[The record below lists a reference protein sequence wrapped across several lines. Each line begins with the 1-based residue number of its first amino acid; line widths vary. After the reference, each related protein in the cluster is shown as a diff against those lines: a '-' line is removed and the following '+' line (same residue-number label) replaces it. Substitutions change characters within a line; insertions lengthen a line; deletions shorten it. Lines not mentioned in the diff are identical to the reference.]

1 MNILFVTPR
10 LPYPPLKGDQC
21 IPYYRLKLLGK
32 KHNITLLTFY
42 QHDKE
47 LDYLKEL
54 KPFCKEI
61 ATVKLNKLCS
71 FFNMLIGGIFSKLP
85 FQVLYFRSEAFRES
99 AQSLIKNRRF
109 DIVHTYMLRMAEYT
123 KDLNGPKVLDLID
136 LMQLNLKK
144 RITIGGFFEKIFFKK
159 ELKRITRYENQM
171 ITKYD
176 ASILV
181 SDNDKNHVES
191 DRIAAISLGI
201 DTHIFKRHSNL
212 PDNKII
218 IFSGNMGYFPNES
231 AVIWFLEKC
240 FGRIKRE
247 IPDVKLVIAGNN
259 PGSKIKKMGD
269 NISVF
274 VTGFVESMVSELN
287 KAQIA
292 IAPMQ
297 SGYGMHIKI
306 LEAMACALPVVT
318 TTSGLGAIKAAHEKN
333 VIIADDAS
341 DFTRSCVKLLNNYQL
356 AKKIGDDARD
366 LVLKNYSWEMHANK
380 MEKIYSTFI
389 EHKGCD
395 CVNV

>member
-1 MNILFVTPR
+1 MDILFVTPR

-21 IPYYRLKLLGK
+21 IPYYRLKLLGR
-32 KHNITLLTFY
+32 KHNITLLSFY

-47 LDYLKEL
+47 LDYLIEL

-61 ATVKLNKLCS
+61 VTVKLNKFCS

-85 FQVLYFRSEAFRES
+85 FQVLYFRSRAFRKS
-99 AQSLIKNRRF
+99 TQSLVKNRRF

-136 LMQLNLKK
+136 LMQLSLKK
-144 RITIGGFFEKIFFKK
+144 RVSIEGFIEKVFFKE

-176 ASILV
+176 MSILV

-212 PDNKII
+212 PDNKTI

-231 AVIWFLEKC
+231 AVIWFVENC
-240 FGRIKRE
+240 FTGIKRE
-247 IPDVKLVIAGNN
+247 VPDAKLVIAGNN
-259 PGSKIKKMGD
+259 PGLRIKKLGD
-269 NISVF
+269 NVSVF

-292 IAPMQ
+292 VAPMQ

-318 TTSGLGAIKAAHEKN
+318 TTSGLGAIKATHQKN

-341 DFTRSCVKLLNNYQL
+341 GFTQSCIKFLNNHEL
-356 AKKIGDDARD
+356 AEKIGDDARD
-366 LVLKNYSWEMHANK
+366 LVLKNYSWETHVNK
-380 MEKIYSTFI
+380 IEKIY
-389 EHKGCD
+389 EM
-395 CVNV
+395 CVEQKASV